1 MLPELAHALPDIQD
15 EVDRRGIELDAV
27 GVAGVRTP
35 IRIIDGEVDAAGVGS
50 ADFVVPLAPDRR
62 GTHMSRMVETLAV
75 QLREFDPRRAHALI
89 ATAADRLDA
98 TEARISFDLAVS
110 FEVRAPVSDVA
121 AWQAADVRF
130 SIEGSAESATMTT
143 TLTTHVTSLC
153 PCSKAISEYGA
164 HNQRSAVTLSVTGD
178 ADDLYPLTL
187 SEMFSL
193 ARQVGSC
200 PIYPV
205 IKRPDERWITMEAY
219 DRPAFV
225 EDMVRDL
232 SSTCRARGLRHSIHV
247 RNFESIHSHDAVA
260 SLSWSPGPTSRSSFE
275 RQGL

>member
-1 MLPELAHALPDIQD
+1 MLPELARALPDIQD
-15 EVDRRGIELDAV
+15 EVDRRGITLDSV

-35 IRIIDGEVDAAGVGS
+35 IRITDGVVDAAGVGS
-50 ADFVVPLAPDRR
+50 AEFVVSLASDRR

-75 QLREFDPRRAHALI
+75 ELRDFDPRRAHDLI
-89 ATAADRLDA
+89 VTAADRLDA
-98 TEARISFDLAVS
+98 SNARISFDLAIS

-121 AWQAADVRF
+121 AWQTADVQF
-130 SIEGSAESATMTT
+130 SIEGSAKSARMTT
-143 TLTTHVTSLC
+143 ALTTHVTSLC
-153 PCSKAISEYGA
+153 PCSKAISDYGA
-164 HNQRSAVTLSVTGD
+164 HNQRSAVTLSVTGG
-178 ADDLYPLTL
+178 ADDLYPLAL

-219 DRPAFV
+219 DHPAFV

-260 SLSWSPGPTSRSSFE
+260 SLSWAPSTNQQERS
-275 RQGL
+275 

>member
-1 MLPELAHALPDIQD
+1 MLPEMTRALPDIQEEED
-15 EVDRRGIELDAV
+15 TRGIALDSV

-35 IRIIDGEVDAAGVGS
+35 IRITDGEVDAAGVGL
-50 ADFVVPLAPDRR
+50 AEFVVTLAADRR
-62 GTHMSRMVETLAV
+62 GTHMSRMVETIATE
-75 QLREFDPRRAHALI
+75 LRAFDPRGAAALV
-89 ATAADRLDA
+89 AGAASRLGA
-98 TEARISFDLAVS
+98 ASARISFDLPVS
-110 FEVRAPVSDVA
+110 FEVRAPVSDVQ
-121 AWQAADVRF
+121 AWQAADVNF
-130 SIEGSAESATMTT
+130 SVKGSAESAAMTT

-153 PCSKAISEYGA
+153 PCSKAISDYGA
-164 HNQRSAVTLSVTGD
+164 HNQRSAVTLSITGCQ
-178 ADDLYPLTL
+178 DDLYPLTL

-219 DRPAFV
+219 DHPAFV

-232 SSTCRARGLRHSIHV
+232 SSICRARGLEHSIHV

-260 SLSWSPGPTSRSSFE
+260 SLSWAPNTSK
-275 RQGL
+275 QGTS